1 MLAWVPVLGFTR
13 NAGKAGESDPGP
25 HLEEAPGGW
34 ESQRG
39 IGCLPGHRVGFITAS
54 DGDSSRLK
62 ASSSL
67 TRLLTS
73 DMLLRLSAPHLPQK
87 QNEDSVGGS
96 SCGRQEHSA
105 SGYRVNTRLGRPN
118 LGCSDPFPRAVN
130 EGTRSIM
137 TWSDPRSS

>member
-73 DMLLRLSAPHLPQK
+73 DMLLRLTFPKSKMRTVSVAPHVDVK
-87 QNEDSVGGS
+87 NI
-96 SCGRQEHSA
+96 
-105 SGYRVNTRLGRPN
+105 RPA
-118 LGCSDPFPRAVN
+118 D
-130 EGTRSIM
+130 TRSTPGLVAPIWVVQ
-137 TWSDPRSS
+137 THFPEQ